1 MIYASCIDL
10 NHCYRRQGLL
20 IIDLE
25 NPWLLPRLLPH
36 WSKWEVADVQWSPY
50 VARESWVAS
59 TVR

>member
-10 NHCYRRQGLL
+10 LYRRQGLL

-36 WSKWEVADVQWSPY
+36 MSKWEVADVQWSPY

-59 TVR
+59 TVRTK